1 MNKMVVIEI
10 PGKGIVQ
17 IKNLLLDLNGTIA
30 TDGVIAPKIKRMIN
44 TLSQKLSIFI
54 LSADTQ
60 GNLEKSTKGIKGQVI
75 RIPARNSTKG
85 KKKFLQHVEPSKTA
99 VIGNGYND
107 LFILKEV
114 RLGIVVM
121 GKEGVSV
128 GALLNSDMAVK
139 DIADALDLFVNPL
152 RIKATLRR

>member
-1 MNKMVVIEI
+1 MVVIEI

-30 TDGVIAPKIKRMIN
+30 ADGVIAPKIKTMIN
-44 TLSQKLSIFI
+44 TLSQKLRIFI

-60 GNLEKSTKGIKGQVI
+60 GNLEESTKGIKGQVI
-75 RIPARNSTKG
+75 RIPARNSSKG

-107 LFILKEV
+107 LFILKEA
-114 RLGIVVM
+114 RIGIVVM

-128 GALLNSDMAVK
+128 RALLNADMVVK
-139 DIADALDLFVNPL
+139 DISDALDLFVYPL

>member
-1 MNKMVVIEI
+1 MVATEI

-30 TDGVIAPKIKRMIN
+30 TDGVIAPKIKTMIN
-44 TLSQKLSIFI
+44 TLSQKLRIFI

-60 GNLEKSTKGIKGQVI
+60 GNLEKATKGIKGEVI

-85 KKKFLQHVEPSKTA
+85 KKEFLQQVEPSKTA

-107 LFILKEV
+107 LFILKEA
-114 RLGIVVM
+114 RLGIGVI
-121 GKEGVSV
+121 GREGASV
-128 GALLNSDMAVK
+128 RALLNSDIVVR
-139 DIADALDLFVNPL
+139 DIFDALDLLIHPL